1 MSARKIKARA
11 CARLAHRRSKYWFG
25 FDRAALQRDWT
36 VRVVLSSGERNPL
49 KLGDTDRRSMV
60 VADSLYAAQQQFTV
74 DAICRCFGVP
84 RHLITQ
90 GRL

>member
-11 CARLAHRRSKYWFG
+11 CARLAHRRSKCWFG
-25 FDRAALQRDWT
+25 FDRAKPQSDWAMH
-36 VRVVLSSGERNPL
+36 VVFLSGERSPL
-49 KLGDTDRRSMV
+49 KLGDTDRRFMV
-60 VADSLYAAQQQFTV
+60 VADSRYAAQRQFTV

-84 RHLITQ
+84 KHLIGQ